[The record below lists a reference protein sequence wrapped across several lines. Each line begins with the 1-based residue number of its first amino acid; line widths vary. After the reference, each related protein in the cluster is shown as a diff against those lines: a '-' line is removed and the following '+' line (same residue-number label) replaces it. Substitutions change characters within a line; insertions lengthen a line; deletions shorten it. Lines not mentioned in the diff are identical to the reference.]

1 MRPGFHDQGDQ
12 VIEKRGGGPFPAARR
27 EGHFCYWLGPL
38 LAASASC
45 IFFAISAFTAS
56 RLKLAPVCIGGKSL
70 KVWSSFPITR
80 LANTNNHNC
89 YFNQSK
95 YFCAPSFVSSICC
108 P

>member
-56 RLKLAPVCIGGKSL
+56 RLKLAPVCIGGEAREGWGFLPTTRWTNKKSPKL
-70 KVWSSFPITR
+70 
-80 LANTNNHNC
+80 
-89 YFNQSK
+89 YFK
-95 YFCAPSFVSSICC
+95 PFKKFCAPFFFPSF
-108 P
+108 